1 MANYI
6 NLMSEKA
13 QFRAAAKRASV
24 RWALA
29 VAVVAAALAP
39 MGVYAWHERQ
49 VAIAEQET
57 LEVQYDPI
65 HQLSLD
71 IRRLR
76 NDADALVRSERT
88 ALELARIR
96 PPSTLLGVVG
106 KAAAESDGELYMKR
120 LTLTQTPV
128 RDPQAAE
135 ATDQG
140 GRLALEASSSVAY
153 DVQRFVKLLSHQPLA
168 EVKLLSTE
176 SATEPSGTRKRYGIE
191 CEF

>member
-6 NLMSEKA
+6 NLMSERA
-13 QFRAAAKRASV
+13 QFRAAAKRAAV
-24 RWALA
+24 RWA
-29 VAVVAAALAP
+29 AVVALLGATLTP

-49 VAIAEQET
+49 VAIAEQES
-57 LEVQYDPI
+57 LEIQYKPI

-76 NDADALVRSERT
+76 KEASSLVRIERT
-88 ALELARIR
+88 ALELARVH
-96 PPSTLLGVVG
+96 PPSTLLGVVS
-106 KAAAESDGELYMKR
+106 AAAEESDGELYIKR
-120 LTLTQTPV
+120 VTITQTPV
-128 RDPQAAE
+128 RDSQLAE
-135 ATDQG
+135 ATDQR

-153 DVQRFVKLLSHQPLA
+153 DVQRFVKLLTQHPLS

-176 SATEPSGTRKRYGIE
+176 SAAESTGTRKRYGIE